1 MKPLLQKHAGVSTL
15 LTWRAVREKSL
26 KVAKNHI
33 PHYRA
38 IAAFLLIFIAVVT
51 TPGCQTASSRWQDSS
66 KQAITSA
73 INDMGDDQL
82 TVPEDIN
89 QVLLAPPKMPLPES
103 NSLLLE
109 PRFDL
114 STNNTPARQVFMSL
128 VQNTPYSMVVHPDVS
143 GTISLHLKNVTVP
156 EAVDALHQ
164 VYGYE
169 FRREEKRFFILGQ
182 GLQTRLFPVNYLNF
196 ERKGRSSTRV
206 SSSELTQTN
215 NSGSADNSNNNGN
228 DSHGIEV
235 QTLTDSN
242 FWKELATTLEVIIGK
257 EEGRRVVVNP
267 QAGLVVVRAM
277 PNELTIVER
286 FLGITQAT
294 VNRQVMLEAKIIEV
308 ELNDSFQSGINWAGL
323 GGIGNTDYLTTQTGG
338 GTLLN
343 SGVGDLAGKTGNLL
357 PRSGFSPVPS
367 GEASAFGGIFS
378 LALKSPDFTAF
389 LELLKTQG
397 SVHVLSSPRV
407 STVNNQKAVI
417 KVGGDEFFVTGVTN
431 STSSTGSTTTQAPT
445 VELTPFFSGIAL
457 DVTPQI
463 DADNHVTLHIH
474 PTVSAVS
481 QKDKNFVVS
490 GGNFSLPLAFS
501 TIQESDNVVRANS
514 RQIIVI
520 GGLMKE
526 ASTDQSASVPLLGDI
541 PVIGNLFKHQRLTR
555 IKKELVILLRPTVMN
570 GDNDN
575 WGEMMQPAQRHA
587 SEIMGARTR

>member
-1 MKPLLQKHAGVSTL
+1 MKSLYAHQDNGSTL
-15 LTWRAVREKSL
+15 ALSGITSILFTVL
-26 KVAKNHI
+26 MVVAM
-33 PHYRA
+33 
-38 IAAFLLIFIAVVT
+38 L
-51 TPGCQTASSRWQDSS
+51 GCQSTSPRWQDSS
-66 KQAITSA
+66 KQAITTV

-82 TVPEDIN
+82 TIPEDIN

-103 NSLLLE
+103 DSLLLE

-156 EAVDALHQ
+156 DAVDALHQ

-215 NSGSADNSNNNGN
+215 SNGNGGDSAASNKNNGGTA
-228 DSHGIEV
+228 HGIEV

-242 FWKELATTLEVIIGK
+242 FWKELAATLDVIIGK

-277 PNELTIVER
+277 PNELTMVER

-308 ELNDSFQSGINWAGL
+308 ELNDGFQSGINWAGL
-323 GGIGNTDYLTTQTGG
+323 GGIGNTDSLATQTGG

-357 PRSGFSPVPS
+357 PRSGFSPVAS
-367 GEASAFGGIFS
+367 GETSAFGGIFS

-481 QKDKNFVVS
+481 QKDKTFVVG

-570 GDNDN
+570 GGNDN
-575 WGEMMQPAQRHA
+575 WDEMMQPTRQRA
-587 SEIMGARTR
+587 GEIMGSRTR